1 MTGKDCLLVSYRG
14 TAHGQAWTLQVI
26 WGDLVLRNHTDGEA
40 EAQELL
46 VTQLRSFS

>member
-1 MTGKDCLLVSYRG
+1 MGKDCLLVSYRG

-26 WGDLVLRNHTDGEA
+26 WGDLALRNHTDGEA
-40 EAQELL
+40 EAQELP